1 MTGESGPPPPPDPPG
16 AVPPSMPPPSMPPPS
31 TPPPPPPPPP
41 PGRRPVLDLGAAF
54 RFGWE
59 TFRAR
64 PGPLIGAAAVAYGL
78 MLVIVMVA
86 AAVGAGLASMEPV
99 PVPLVVLAVVVGI
112 VVFSVVAQLPTIWML
127 RAGAAAVD
135 GRPITF
141 ARIAEVAGLGT
152 ALAAV
157 GLVMAGVLLGY
168 LLLFLPG
175 LVFAVM
181 AAFTLHHV
189 IDGGLRP
196 VEAIRA
202 SMALVRRH
210 PGPALGLFF
219 VTTFAA
225 SVGVYACGVGIVV
238 SLPVALLAQ
247 VHGFRQLSGG
257 PVPVA

>member
-1 MTGESGPPPPPDPPG
+1 M
-16 AVPPSMPPPSMPPPS
+16 
-31 TPPPPPPPPP
+31 
-41 PGRRPVLDLGAAF
+41 LDLGAAF

-64 PGPLIGAAAVAYGL
+64 PGPLIGAVVVAYGFIIAIL
-78 MLVIVMVA
+78 LVA

-99 PVPLVVLAVVVGI
+99 SAPLVVLAVVTGI
-112 VVFSVVAQLPTIWML
+112 VAFTVVTQFPTIWML
-127 RAGAAAVD
+127 RAGVDAVD

-141 ARIAEVAGLGT
+141 GRIVDLAGLGT

-157 GLVMAGVLLGY
+157 GLVMAGVMLGY

-196 VEAIRA
+196 VDAIRA

-225 SVGVYACGVGIVV
+225 GVGVYACGVGIVV
-238 SLPVALLAQ
+238 SLPVSLLAQ

-257 PVPVA
+257 PVPIA